1 MADIDDPPKPA
12 NPGRDPFVAAALRAY
27 VKLLRASKAVVARIE
42 PRLTSHGLTPTQLG
56 VLEAIL
62 HKGPL
67 TQRQLSRK
75 VLTSAGNMTDVIDKL
90 ERRGLVRRAR
100 SETDRRAIVVDL
112 TTEGHRLISGLFRSH
127 ALDIA
132 HAMSGLDRAELAQL
146 GDLLRK
152 LGRVAAGPEED
163 DEAHH

>member
-1 MADIDDPPKPA
+1 MAELEESPESTDPS
-12 NPGRDPFVAAALRAY
+12 RDPFVATALAAY
-27 VKLLRASKAVVARIE
+27 VKLLRASKAVVAKLE
-42 PRLTSHGLTPTQLG
+42 PRLASLGLTPTQLG

-90 ERRGLVRRAR
+90 ERRNLVHRAR
-100 SETDRRAIVVDL
+100 SEVDRRAIVVDL
-112 TTEGHRLISGLFRSH
+112 TAEGHRLISELFRAH

-152 LGRVAAGPEED
+152 LGRVAAGPDED
-163 DEAHH
+163 DDAHH

>member
-1 MADIDDPPKPA
+1 M
-12 NPGRDPFVAAALRAY
+12 AAALAAY

-42 PRLTSHGLTPTQLG
+42 PRLASHGLTPTQLG

-62 HKGPL
+62 HLGPL

-90 ERRGLVRRAR
+90 ERRRLVHRER

-112 TTEGHRLISGLFRSH
+112 TEEGRTLISRLFCFH
-127 ALDIA
+127 AVDIA

-152 LGRVAAGPEED
+152 LGHVAAGPDED
-163 DEAHH
+163 DEARQAP